1 MDLIRTDIDLSLV
14 FKASV
19 SDDYRT
25 ALEFLTV
32 NPDYSLLKFRDIV
45 SSLCA
50 ELVSNKETLF
60 DTSKLIDQIDFLYE
74 QKIIDKQFKDNL
86 HKARQLGNA
95 GAHKS
100 TNAQSHEDQEFLE
113 KRKATLIQKAQE
125 ARKLMIAIFEDAYS
139 IIKGGRI
146 APRVE
151 QSSVGIQEYREILF
165 KAATTLCDQEKLK
178 AGVIYQSAAEEIT
191 LNAPLVVSSNF
202 SYHHK
207 SLYKLAANHY
217 EASYKISADVDTTR
231 KKLLLSGSSLDT
243 DEIINK
249 YCKLEPLFKYSVIA
263 SEGYLGDS
271 LTASGFDLMKIAA
284 DRGYGA
290 AEAEYGSYL
299 YLEKQYELSKYYLV
313 KAAEKDE
320 PLALRFLF
328 YFFSNGDACEIDTEL
343 ALAYLNRG
351 IEIGC
356 PDSIGALGEAYHK
369 GIIVAQDNAKAE
381 EFLKKAIEAG
391 SLIAK
396 RYFIIEFN
404 NLAEKMADYFQ
415 AVGKALLQSNKED
428 KPKPI
433 KHGRK
438 VGPNENCPCGSGK
451 KYKKCCRDRSN
462 TVANKVSYFPPLL
475 PR

>member
-50 ELVSNKETLF
+50 ELASNKETLF
-60 DTSKLIDQIDFLYE
+60 DTSKLIDQIDFLYD
-74 QKIIDKQFKDNL
+74 QKIIDKQLKDNL

-100 TNAQSHEDQEFLE
+100 INASSHEDQEFLE
-113 KRKATLIQKAQE
+113 KRKAALIQKAQE
-125 ARKLMIAIFEDAYS
+125 ARKLIIAIFEDTYS
-139 IIKGGRI
+139 IIKDGRI
-146 APRVE
+146 APSIE
-151 QSSVGIQEYREILF
+151 QALVGVQEYREILF
-165 KAATTLCDQEKLK
+165 KAATSLCYQEKLK
-178 AGVIYQSAAEEIT
+178 AGVIYQSAAEEIA
-191 LNAPLVVSSNF
+191 LHAPLVVSSDF

-217 EASYKISADVDTTR
+217 EASYKISADVDTTH
-231 KKLLLSGSSLDT
+231 KKLLLSGSSLET
-243 DEIINK
+243 DEIINQ

-263 SEGYLGDS
+263 SDGYLGEA
-271 LTASGFDLMKIAA
+271 LIASGFNLMKIAA

-299 YLEKQYELSKYYLV
+299 YLEKKYESSKYYLD

-328 YFFSNGDACEIDTEL
+328 YFFSVGDACEIDTQL
-343 ALAYLNRG
+343 ALEYLNRG
-351 IEIGC
+351 IAIGC

-369 GIIVAQDNAKAE
+369 GVVVAQDNAKAE

-404 NLAEKMADYFQ
+404 NLAERMADHFQ
-415 AVGKALLQSNKED
+415 AIGKALLQSIKDD

-433 KHGRK
+433 KHDRK
-438 VGPNENCPCGSGK
+438 IGPNEDCPCGSGK
-451 KYKKCCRDRSN
+451 KYKKCCRDHSN
-462 TVANKVSYFPPLL
+462 KDAHEGSYFPRSL
-475 PR
+475 P